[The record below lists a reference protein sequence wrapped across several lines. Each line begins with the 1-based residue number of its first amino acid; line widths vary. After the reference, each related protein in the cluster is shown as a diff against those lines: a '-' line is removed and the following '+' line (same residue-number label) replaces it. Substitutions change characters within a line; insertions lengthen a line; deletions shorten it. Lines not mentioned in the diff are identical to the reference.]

1 MHTVEY
7 NYDSSDDESS
17 NVYNVEFLWPY
28 RHNDLSTIIYH
39 ELMMDN
45 VKKVTNKRMKDLKEI
60 EKDMAHV
67 TKAYN
72 KKARRKAFQVGD
84 MVWKTALSLGIE
96 KHIWQV
102 VSKLGRTIH

>member
-45 VKKVTNKRMKDLKEI
+45 IKK
-60 EKDMAHV
+60 
-67 TKAYN
+67 
-72 KKARRKAFQVGD
+72 
-84 MVWKTALSLGIE
+84 
-96 KHIWQV
+96 
-102 VSKLGRTIH
+102 